1 MRSVNK
7 ITLMGYLGRDPETRT
22 LPSGSKV
29 VDFSVATSEPSKDKE
44 GNQIELTT
52 WFRVEAWDRLGDV
65 AEQYLKKGDPVYIEG
80 RLRMEEYTDR
90 EGKPRTTLRVRAL
103 DLNLIASRSDGESR
117 GQAAQPAASRP
128 VQQPAVSAVAAPAS
142 AEDDLPF

>member
-90 EGKPRTTLRVRAL
+90 EGKQRTTLRVRAL
-103 DLNLIASRSDGESR
+103 DLNLISNRSDGEAR
-117 GQAAQPAASRP
+117 GQAAQSAPSRP
-128 VQQPAVSAVAAPAS
+128 AQQPASASVVAES
-142 AEDDLPF
+142 GGEDDLPF

>member
-29 VDFSVATSEPSKDKE
+29 VDFSVATSEPTKDKE

-52 WFRVEAWDRLGDV
+52 WFRVEAWDRLADV

-90 EGKPRTTLRVRAL
+90 EGKQRTTLRVRAL
-103 DLNLIASRSDGESR
+103 DLNLIASRSDGEAR
-117 GQAAQPAASRP
+117 NPAAPPAANRPAAQPATP
-128 VQQPAVSAVAAPAS
+128 APAE
-142 AEDDLPF
+142 AVGGDDLPF

>member
-29 VDFSVATSEPSKDKE
+29 VDFSVATSEPTKDKE

-65 AEQYLKKGDPVYIEG
+65 AEQYLKKGDPVYVEG

-103 DLNLIASRSDGESR
+103 DLNLIAPRSDGEAR
-117 GQAAQPAASRP
+117 GQAAASRP
-128 VQQPAVSAVAAPAS
+128 VQQPSVSKVAEPAS